1 MTETYRIDV
10 MKDSIK
16 LKQQPMKKQSTLL
29 LALIALFNTL
39 CIHAQNEINL
49 ISDKGYADGN
59 LYLLSLK
66 KQDNKLIAKYISF
79 PTAGVKSS
87 DESTMNGKVMSTQGA
102 AINGYIALSDIV
114 MVLTE
119 QEVDLTTKVA
129 TYTNNHLVALR
140 SVNESKTYQ
149 LFFEGYENKLPYLK
163 AGQQVSYN
171 RNTINKIPNISAEEL
186 TYLNKVLALFDGGNG
201 RADFEKSMLG
211 ATREIQGAKSFLNDV
226 REMQQMFK
234 LPTENENTLKYDVLD
249 DGVEYLITRDRRIK
263 KDVGVAYKS
272 YFVYNKRDLVKVDSV
287 FFADK
292 SDLERPDRVYDLNK
306 NIYSGVLSR
315 LSCEPLIS
323 TKKEN
328 ENYFRYTYFDKDKT
342 LKRYRFQLENGKL
355 NSFNAERTFKIGD
368 TLIHLTTKK
377 TGFLKVDYQSSVFTG
392 DTVKLRYPLSS
403 NDTIT
408 IDRLYCGKD
417 AGSNSFFG
425 IAKKVLF
432 NSKVGTRY
440 FVLEQ
445 ESLSKTTAGLV
456 PANHP
461 EANVMGFSLTKVYVI
476 NNNAVE
482 KIKIISVPY
491 FSDRTSNYTL
501 VYQNPKS
508 SVYMI
513 QMGYPILISFKD
525 NGTVN
530 LKEASL
536 GNYSPTPISV
546 NNKYVFEMDNT
557 NYLIYREP
565 SSGKMKLVPMI
576 F

>member
-1 MTETYRIDV
+1 
-10 MKDSIK
+10 
-16 LKQQPMKKQSTLL
+16 MKKQSTLL

-49 ISDKGYADGN
+49 ISDRAYADGN

-119 QEVDLTTKVA
+119 QEVDVTTKAA

-171 RNTINKIPNISAEEL
+171 RNTINKIPNISTEEL

-234 LPTENENTLKYDVLD
+234 LPTDNENTLKYDLLD

-292 SDLERPDRVYDLNK
+292 SDLERPDRVYDLNR

-328 ENYFRYTYFDKDKT
+328 ENYFRYTYFDKDKAV
-342 LKRYRFQLENGKL
+342 KRYRFQLENGKL

-377 TGFLKVDYQSSVFTG
+377 TGFLKAD
-392 DTVKLRYPLSS
+392 
-403 NDTIT
+403 
-408 IDRLYCGKD
+408 
-417 AGSNSFFG
+417 
-425 IAKKVLF
+425 
-432 NSKVGTRY
+432 
-440 FVLEQ
+440 
-445 ESLSKTTAGLV
+445 
-456 PANHP
+456 
-461 EANVMGFSLTKVYVI
+461 
-476 NNNAVE
+476 NAA
-482 KIKIISVPY
+482 
-491 FSDRTSNYTL
+491 L
-501 VYQNPKS
+501 Q
-508 SVYMI
+508 
-513 QMGYPILISFKD
+513 
-525 NGTVN
+525 
-530 LKEASL
+530 
-536 GNYSPTPISV
+536 
-546 NNKYVFEMDNT
+546 
-557 NYLIYREP
+557 YLQ
-565 SSGKMKLVPMI
+565 
-576 F
+576 